1 MLILS
6 SCMRSYL
13 FQQCVKDCWKLNY
26 FFIHV
31 QQFKTEKIIL
41 HISRSHK
48 VHRQF
53 SISYLCHLKRISDRS
68 KLAKKG
74 DTSLF
79 NNQPERNYQ
88 KSIIENQNVENKE
101 GLDQTIRYDIP
112 GSDKSVCG

>member
-6 SCMRSYL
+6 SCMCSYL

-31 QQFKTEKIIL
+31 QQFKTEKVIR

-53 SISYLCHLKRISDRS
+53 SIYLIFAILNEYRIDRECIPET
-68 KLAKKG
+68 
-74 DTSLF
+74 DT
-79 NNQPERNYQ
+79 
-88 KSIIENQNVENKE
+88 KI
-101 GLDQTIRYDIP
+101 
-112 GSDKSVCG
+112 